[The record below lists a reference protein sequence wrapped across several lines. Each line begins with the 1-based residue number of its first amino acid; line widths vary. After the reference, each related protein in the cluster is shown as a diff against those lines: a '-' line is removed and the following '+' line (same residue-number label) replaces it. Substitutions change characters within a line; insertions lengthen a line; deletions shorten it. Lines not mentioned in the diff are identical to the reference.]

1 MDLELF
7 KKKYNLN
14 KELNTF
20 FHIKSDYPDDYIDWH
35 FAKYPDKYTKYKRL
49 LAYSEP
55 YTKHYSFQIS
65 CKQIDLNN
73 QFDKDFIEMVKSYE
87 KQINDAEENTLTIT
101 DGNDIYYE
109 NNIHYMDLNTISN
122 KSFLN
127 VNFIFQLYHF
137 NWKYFYF
144 IKKDYNYNFQRSR
157 FDTTKLSE
165 DDLLRFKGSIED
177 GYFEINEQINSK
189 DYYRLPEPDIE
200 LLKEFISYNKPMYMF
215 MMPEDIT
222 TFKHAFNPHKGKYG
236 VEQVYAISDNY
247 LYYIRFQD

>member
-1 MDLELF
+1 MELELF

-20 FHIKSDYPDDYIDWH
+20 FHIKADYPDDYIDWQ
-35 FAKYPDKYTKYKRL
+35 FVKYPQIYTKYRRL

-55 YTKHYSFQIS
+55 YTKHYSFQIL

-73 QFDKDFIEMVKSYE
+73 QFDKDFIEIVKSYE
-87 KQINDAEENTLTIT
+87 KQINDAEENTLTIS

-109 NNIHYMDLNTISN
+109 NNIHNMNLNTISN

-144 IKKDYNYNFQRSR
+144 IKKDYNFNFERSI
-157 FDTTKLSE
+157 FDTRKISE
-165 DDLLRFKGSIED
+165 TDLLEFKGKVENC
-177 GYFEINEQINSK
+177 YYTH
-189 DYYRLPEPDIE
+189 YYRLPEPDIQLIE
-200 LLKEFISYNKPMYMF
+200 EFISHNKPMYMF